1 MFDDRDRP
9 YLLFNINPE
18 EVDKKDVASNIL
30 TWVREGQCLLYHVDD
45 MLDLDT
51 YSSTNLDDPNYVL
64 ANILEDVYFRFEQIA
79 ENILLLDN
87 EADEQKGISERV
99 TQHVE
104 ACKEFHQKYLKSKYA
119 QSFANKHTQT
129 SETE

>member
-18 EVDKKDVASNIL
+18 EVDRKDVASNIL
-30 TWVREGQCLLYHVDD
+30 TWVREGQCLLNDVDD
-45 MLDLDT
+45 MFTPYLD
-51 YSSTNLDDPNYVL
+51 SMRLDDPNYVL

-79 ENILLLDN
+79 ENILLLEED
-87 EADEQKGISERV
+87 AREQEGIHERV

>member
-30 TWVREGQCLLYHVDD
+30 TWVREGQCLLNDVDD
-45 MLDLDT
+45 MFTPYLD
-51 YSSTNLDDPNYVL
+51 SMRLDDPNYVL